1 MSYLGSC
8 ALLGLLAA
16 GLGLGVFLI
25 KEQAKAL
32 GQDNPFRIWKK

>member
-1 MSYLGSC
+1 MGFLGLC
-8 ALLGLLAA
+8 VMLALLAA